1 MIYEIK
7 RLLAE
12 RIQPFWLFCREKKR
26 MVWLL
31 AAVTAGFIA
40 LQTAADKP
48 ADRVCIRDENGR
60 LMELRLEEGGTAV
73 SVPLTVEARRNG
85 ERVREEV
92 ILTLQRSSQKKNEG
106 ISSEQSES
114 PEDLQQEL
122 QEVLTGL
129 SDGESSILLP
139 ERLTDGT
146 RLFWSQSRGRSS
158 LLAALLILPL
168 GMLFLYR
175 DRQQKVIRSRKR
187 QVDEIRRGLPSFHDQ
202 LLLLLSSGLI
212 FHDAFAR
219 IAEGSRRRQTKD
231 ALQLLIMEVES
242 TCQETSS
249 SLITV
254 LEEKAREV
262 GVREFSR
269 MVRIIS
275 ENQSKGVDLKEK
287 LESES
292 EILWNQRK
300 KLAEERGKAA
310 ETKLSF
316 PLAVLLVVL
325 IVITA
330 SPAILDM

>member
-1 MIYEIK
+1 MRYEIK
-7 RLLAE
+7 RLLAG

-26 MVWLL
+26 MVCLL
-31 AAVTAGFIA
+31 AAVTAVLAA
-40 LQTAADKP
+40 LQIEAVRP

-60 LMELRLEEGGTAV
+60 LMELRLREGETAV
-73 SVPLTVEARRNG
+73 SVPLTVEAQRNG
-85 ERVREEV
+85 ERVKEEI
-92 ILTLQRSSQKKNEG
+92 ILTLQRSSGKEG
-106 ISSEQSES
+106 KEISSERSEASES
-114 PEDLQQEL
+114 LAQEL
-122 QEVLTGL
+122 KAVLANL
-129 SDGESSILLP
+129 SDRESSILLP
-139 ERLTDGT
+139 VQLEDGT
-146 RLFWSQSRGRSS
+146 RIFWSQSREISS
-158 LLAALLILPL
+158 LLAVLLILPL

-175 DRQQKVIRSRKR
+175 DRQQKAAQKRKR
-187 QVDEIRRGLPSFHDQ
+187 QVDEIRKGLPAFHDQ

-219 IAEGSRRRQTKD
+219 IAEGCRRRQRKD
-231 ALQLLIMEVES
+231 ALQLLILEAE
-242 TCQETSS
+242 TACQETSS

-254 LEEKAREV
+254 LEERAREV

-275 ENQSKGVDLKEK
+275 ENQSKGVDLREK

-292 EILWNQRK
+292 ELLWNQRK

-316 PLAVLLVVL
+316 PLAILLVVL